1 MPVELIYLIVLVALI
16 IVIITVPKRPVYEA
30 TFVAFVIILF
40 VTWRWDRLGTC
51 LASSFSQ
58 TILYTIFAFMAFSI
72 VMKETKVMDS
82 CVALITSVCGKFKG
96 GAAYADIVANTFL
109 GALSGGG
116 PQNIPVVGSMT
127 LPSMKKSGIPDKLA
141 VNVSAFDSLMGNFIP
156 PSPTYA
162 AAFGIYAGFC
172 AASGYTSV
180 SSAEMWGVMW
190 IIAAVMILFR
200 IVTVFV
206 SCKINHVV
214 TVPKEDLPRFRDA
227 IKSGWKA
234 LFLPLIIALPFIL
247 DMACSGFVADRIGA
261 EAAGMVSKSVLL
273 IIPGFAAICSLF
285 LGSKRP
291 KFTELANA
299 FAENANGII
308 MIVAMVLFSMFIGNI
323 ISVGEIGAFLSGLD
337 LPLAVLALIVPLLTS
352 VMSMI
357 ISSVAIT
364 VFFGNMILAVLVA
377 AGASPLIVAAMLPL
391 ICGGLSGTIPPS
403 APCLFIGANILKCDL
418 RGVNGIAVR
427 WSVEQFVFVELL
439 FMAACLISSAVML

>member
-16 IVIITVPKRPVYEA
+16 IFIITVPKRPVYEA

-40 VTWRWDRLGTC
+40 ITWRWDKLGAC
-51 LASSFSQ
+51 LAASFSQ
-58 TILYTIFAFMAFSI
+58 TILYTILAFMAFSV

-82 CVALITSVCGKFKG
+82 CVALITSVCGRFKG

-127 LPSMKKSGIPDKLA
+127 LPSMKKSGVPDALA

-172 AASGYTSV
+172 AASGTTA

-190 IIAAVMILFR
+190 IIAAVMIAFR
-200 IVTVFV
+200 VATVFV
-206 SCKINHVV
+206 SCKIHRVAV
-214 TVPKEDLPRFRDA
+214 VPKEELPRFRDA
-227 IKSGWKA
+227 LKSGWKA
-234 LFLPLIIALPFIL
+234 LFLPIIIALPFLL
-247 DMACSGFVADRIGA
+247 DLLCFGFVADRIGA
-261 EAAGMVSKSVLL
+261 EAAGMVSKSILL

-285 LGSKRP
+285 LGSTRP
-291 KFTELANA
+291 KPTELARA
-299 FAENANGII
+299 FSENVNGIV
-308 MIVAMVLFSMFIGNI
+308 MIVAMVLFSMMIGNI
-323 ISVGEIGAFLSGLD
+323 ISVGEIGSFLSGLD
-337 LPLAVLALIVPLLTS
+337 LPLALIALIVPILTT

-377 AGASPLIVAAMLPL
+377 AGANPLLVAAMLPL

-403 APCLFIGANILKCDL
+403 APCLFIGANILKCDFD
-418 RGVNGIAVR
+418 GVSGIAVR

-439 FMAACLISSAVML
+439 FMAVCLISSVL